1 MLGELY
7 NTRIFDIKN
16 YFVPQ
21 SQYQAY
27 SKVEKTKMILR
38 NRIDKT
44 FFIYE
49 PDDFFYYWNLTL
61 SKNLNKSINLK
72 MKSLS

>member
-1 MLGELY
+1 MKRLEDVYLGILGELY
-7 NTRIFDIKN
+7 NTRIFDIKH

-21 SQYQAY
+21 SQYRAY
-27 SKVEKTKMILR
+27 SKVEKTKMIFR

-61 SKNLNKSINLK
+61 SKPK
-72 MKSLS
+72 